1 MIFASEVSLD
11 FTNVLIAGR
20 VYCIERVCII
30 TFCLQFCFSNNVLS
44 DLYPDNR
51 FEILVDLT
59 LINKGSLLEDM
70 VSSSTNPASGDGVQ
84 SSDPKTGQHGRCAGF
99 MMFAYELFIHH
110 YSER

>member
-11 FTNVLIAGR
+11 FNNVLIAGL
-20 VYCIERVCII
+20 VYCIESVCII
-30 TFCLQFCFSNNVLS
+30 TFCFSNNVLS

-84 SSDPKTGQHGRCAGF
+84 SSEPKTEQHGRCAGF